1 MQRQF
6 KKHDIVKKT
15 TTRDIFS
22 IHDRKSWTEM
32 SAMTAKDRTECNEE
46 KLFLVEV

>member
-6 KKHDIVKKT
+6 KKHEIVKNT
-15 TTRDIFS
+15 RRDIFS

-32 SAMTAKDRTECNEE
+32 NAMTAKDRTECNEE